1 MKQLIEIL
9 NAVNPIQVIGDATV
23 MVLNI
28 EADSR
33 KVKAG
38 DVFVALSGTVVDG
51 HKFIDGAIEKGAI
64 AIMCEQLP
72 ENPSGNVCWVQVESS
87 RKAIAGASAAFY
99 DYPSTKLKLVGV
111 TGTNGKTTIVT
122 LMYHLFRK
130 LNKKVGLLSTV
141 NNKINDDIIPS
152 THTTPDPVSL
162 QALLAKM
169 VEQGCEYCFMEVSSH
184 AIDQDRILG
193 LDFVGA
199 AFTNLTRDHLDYHG
213 TMADYR
219 DVKKRFF
226 DELSDAAF
234 ALTNVDDKN
243 GNVMLQ
249 NTKAKKLTYSQKTMA
264 DYKCRIIERHFD
276 GTLLDMNGVE
286 VWVPIIGDFNASN
299 LLVVAGV
306 AHRLGVAWSD
316 VCILLSTLPGVEGR
330 LQTIKSAN
338 NITAIVDYAH
348 TPDALK
354 NVISTINKIREG
366 QGRLITVVGAG
377 GNRDKG
383 KRPIMAAEAVVGSD
397 QVILTSDNP
406 RDEEPGQIIEEM
418 FQGVKIIDK
427 KKVLAISDRSQAIKT
442 AMMMAQPGDVIL
454 VAGKG
459 HETYQEI
466 KGVKHYFDDREV
478 IKETF
483 EILHL
488 N

>member
-1 MKQLIEIL
+1 MKQLVDIL
-9 NAVNPIQVIGDATV
+9 GAINPIQVIGDASV
-23 MVLNI
+23 VVLHI

-38 DVFVALSGTVVDG
+38 DVFVALPGTVVDG
-51 HKFIDGAIEKGAI
+51 HKFIDLAVSNGAVAVI
-64 AIMCEQLP
+64 CEQLP
-72 ENPSGNVCWVQVESS
+72 DNPSEKVCWVQVPAS
-87 RKAIAGASAAFY
+87 RKAIASAAAAFF
-99 DYPSTKLKLVGV
+99 DFPSEKLKLVGV

-122 LMYHLFRK
+122 LLFHLFRK
-130 LNKKVGLLSTV
+130 LNKNVGLLSTV

-169 VEQGCEYCFMEVSSH
+169 VAEGCEYCFMEVSSH

-193 LDFVGA
+193 LRFTGA

-213 TMADYR
+213 TMAEYR

-226 DELSDAAF
+226 DDLSDTAF
-234 ALTNVDDKN
+234 AITNIDDKN
-243 GNVMLQ
+243 GRIMLQ
-249 NTKAKKLTYSQKTMA
+249 NSNAKHFSYSQKSMA
-264 DYKCRIIERHFD
+264 DYRCKIVERHFD
-276 GTLLDMNGVE
+276 GMLLEMNGVE

-306 AHRLGVAWSD
+306 ANKLGVEWSN
-316 VCILLSTLPGVEGR
+316 VCLLLSALPPVEGR

-354 NVISTINKIREG
+354 SVISTINKIRDG

-383 KRPIMAAEAVVGSD
+383 KRPIMAADAVAGSD

-406 RDEEPGQIIEEM
+406 RDEEPGQIIEDM
-418 FQGVKIIDK
+418 FQGVMVIDK
-427 KKVLAISDRSQAIKT
+427 KKVLAITDRSQAIKT
-442 AMMMAQPGDVIL
+442 AMMLARPGDVIL

-466 KGVKHYFDDREV
+466 KGVKYHFDDREI